1 MNEILVNIRKIC
13 TKYNLS
19 VSARVCLALIV
30 EYYLCNGN
38 KDDIREVLEENVEYF
53 PLDIIPATNEVIQYL
68 KELNLTLVDYKY
80 SDEVYGSWQ
89 KFDIGGQEW
98 YILFT
103 LINGRR
109 SDFGDGGYTTKTID
123 KDTRSTVNYAK
134 SMTDFHR

>member
-38 KDDIREVLEENVEYF
+38 KDDMREVLEENVEYF

-68 KELNLTLVDYKY
+68 KELNLALVDYKY
-80 SDEVYGSWQ
+80 SDEEYGSWQ
-89 KFDIGGQEW
+89 KFDIGGEEW

-109 SDFGDGGYTTKTID
+109 SDFGDGGYSLREGI
-123 KDTRSTVNYAK
+123 
-134 SMTDFHR
+134 